1 MNKNRNK
8 LIILLVTLIFIG
20 FLALTVLGYRDYS
33 DVIKKDIEN
42 ITKLVSTNIYSEIQI
57 ELIKP
62 IFVSLTMANDSFVKE
77 WVEKDSEQNIDA
89 ITQYLQGIQDKYS
102 YDSTFFVSNI
112 TKNYYHYDGI
122 LKKVSPDDP
131 HDIWFYDFLEKKSDY
146 DLVVDT
152 DQASGDVLTLFVN
165 CVVKDGEDVL
175 GVTGVGVKMSKIQS
189 IIRQYQDEFG
199 VEIFLMSPD
208 GTIQIHADENIIGR
222 QNAFNDVALNGLK
235 NDILT
240 AESALKVFEP
250 QKDDENH
257 YIVSYYIQ
265 ELDWYLIVHKDA
277 QILDKLLFT
286 QRVKSAIIFCISFF
300 FVALLTIYIATYYH
314 NKNLK
319 FIKTDYL
326 TDINNRSAFD
336 EALNVSISR
345 ARNYG
350 NPFTLAVIDIDDFKI
365 INDMHGHV
373 EGDNILKGVAEYL
386 KSFIRT
392 DDIIARWGGDEFAI
406 IFSCDSKSAHKI
418 LDRLILYGGKNNILM
433 QYGITF
439 SIGISQYSSGDTPQS
454 LLDRADKALY
464 TAKTRGKNQ
473 VFSL

>member
-20 FLALTVLGYRDYS
+20 FLALTVLGYKDYS
-33 DVIKKDIEN
+33 DVIKEDMEN

-77 WVEKDSEQNIDA
+77 WVTKESEQNLDSI
-89 ITQYLQGIQDKYS
+89 IQYLKGIKDKYS

-112 TKNYYHYDGI
+112 TKNYYHYDGL
-122 LKKVSPDDP
+122 LKTLSAEDS
-131 HDIWFYDFLEKKSDY
+131 HDVWFYDFLEKGIEYELD
-146 DLVVDT
+146 VDT

-165 CVVKDGEDVL
+165 CSVKNGNDVL
-175 GVTGVGVKMSKIQS
+175 GVTGIGVKMSKIQD
-189 IIRQYQDEFG
+189 IIKQYQDEFE
-199 VEIFLMSPD
+199 VEIFLMNPD
-208 GTIQIHADENIIGR
+208 GTIQIHADENVIEKN
-222 QNAFNDVALNGLK
+222 NAFDDSTLYGLK
-235 NDILT
+235 DEILT
-240 AESALKVFEP
+240 SESALKVFDP
-250 QKDDENH
+250 QKSGDSH
-257 YIVSYYIQ
+257 YIVSYYIE

-277 QILDKLLFT
+277 VILDELLFT
-286 QRVKSAIIFCISFF
+286 QRVKSTIIFSIAFL

-336 EALNVSISR
+336 DALKSFISR
-345 ARNYG
+345 AKNFG
-350 NPFTLAVIDIDDFKI
+350 IPITLAVIDIDDFKI

-373 EGDNILKGVAEYL
+373 EGDKILKGVAEYL
-386 KSFIRT
+386 KSFIRA
-392 DDIIARWGGDEFAI
+392 DDIIARWGGDEFAV
-406 IFSCDSKSAHKI
+406 IFSCDIESAKRV
-418 LDRLILYGGKNNILM
+418 LDRLVLRGEKNNIIM
-433 QYGITF
+433 HYGITF
-439 SIGISQYSSGDTPQS
+439 SIGISQYTDGDNPKS

-464 TAKTRGKNQ
+464 TAKARGKNQ